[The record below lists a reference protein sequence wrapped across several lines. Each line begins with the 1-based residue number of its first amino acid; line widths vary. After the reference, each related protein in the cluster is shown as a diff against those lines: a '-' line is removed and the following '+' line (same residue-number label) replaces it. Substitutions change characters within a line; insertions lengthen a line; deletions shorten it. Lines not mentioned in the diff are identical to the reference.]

1 MRVTAIPLIGALCAL
16 VGMTILNT
24 SAQGITD
31 PVARGKYLVMSAGK
45 CADCHGEQLQGGAL
59 DFLKPGMPVA
69 YAAPKIAGLPQLS
82 SAAATTFLQSGMLP
96 GGKQAR
102 PPMPQYRFNHDDA
115 AAIVAYL
122 KSLK

>member
-1 MRVTAIPLIGALCAL
+1 MRTTAVALTGALCAV
-16 VGMTILNT
+16 VGVTLLTT
-24 SAQGITD
+24 SAQETGD
-31 PVARGKYLVMSAGK
+31 RVARGRYLVMSAGK
-45 CADCHGEQLQGGAL
+45 CSDCHGKQLQGGPL
-59 DFLKPGMPVA
+59 EFLKPGMPVV

-82 SAAATTFLQSGMLP
+82 SAAATTFLQTGILP
-96 GGKQAR
+96 GGQSAR